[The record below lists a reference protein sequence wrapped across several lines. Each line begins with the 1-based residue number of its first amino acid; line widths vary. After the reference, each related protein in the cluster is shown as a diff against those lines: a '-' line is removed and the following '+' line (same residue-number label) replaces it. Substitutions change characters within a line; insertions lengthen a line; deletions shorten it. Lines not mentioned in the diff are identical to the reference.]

1 MRKIAALYHNE
12 MIKTFRKVSVWVI
25 LGLMVV
31 GVFGIGGLMKL
42 SDSAQQ
48 TYETQAQDFWEEYAR
63 QDMQDTLSSNKA
75 NLTELQSELATTEDE
90 AIRLDLQAQIREA
103 EKEVALYEEALQRD
117 ILMYFNNNSPF
128 EISAL
133 SEYIDYQYQV
143 EDLKAAPADDME
155 AAKQLKKAEE
165 YLALATKAL
174 DNKDYASYLE
184 LQNRQIKDDTTTSD
198 EEKAMLVSLNELR
211 LKIDPEGERPQSV
224 ENSLQQIETGKRSLL
239 YNINCSS
246 QTMVNAPL
254 SAEDRVKLENS
265 IAVQMYRL
273 EKGLTSDFSS
283 LSGMMDAMGTSVLF
297 SFGIFL
303 VAILMMILAG
313 GSVSQEMSSGTIK
326 SLIISPTKRW
336 KIFVA
341 KLLSLLT
348 VGVLATLLL
357 YVVSLA
363 SSALWFGVD
372 SFLPY
377 VTASG
382 GQAMEINFFLY
393 QLADAFVQFID
404 VFVLM
409 LFAFMLSVI
418 TRNTAASVGISIGVY
433 FGGSMA
439 MGIVTQLF
447 RGEWIKFIPFS
458 NLSLSNKFF
467 PYSGVND
474 ILSEMTGV
482 ETVGSTSLAFSL
494 CYLAVLC
501 ICLLYIAKDS
511 FCRRDI

>member
-174 DNKDYASYLE
+174 DNKDYA
-184 LQNRQIKDDTTTSD
+184 
-198 EEKAMLVSLNELR
+198 R
-211 LKIDPEGERPQSV
+211 LKTIPPPAMRKRP
-224 ENSLQQIETGKRSLL
+224 
-239 YNINCSS
+239 CS
-246 QTMVNAPL
+246 
-254 SAEDRVKLENS
+254 
-265 IAVQMYRL
+265 
-273 EKGLTSDFSS
+273 
-283 LSGMMDAMGTSVLF
+283 
-297 SFGIFL
+297 
-303 VAILMMILAG
+303 
-313 GSVSQEMSSGTIK
+313 
-326 SLIISPTKRW
+326 
-336 KIFVA
+336 
-341 KLLSLLT
+341 
-348 VGVLATLLL
+348 
-357 YVVSLA
+357 
-363 SSALWFGVD
+363 
-372 SFLPY
+372 
-377 VTASG
+377 
-382 GQAMEINFFLY
+382 
-393 QLADAFVQFID
+393 
-404 VFVLM
+404 
-409 LFAFMLSVI
+409 
-418 TRNTAASVGISIGVY
+418 
-433 FGGSMA
+433 
-439 MGIVTQLF
+439 
-447 RGEWIKFIPFS
+447 
-458 NLSLSNKFF
+458 F
-467 PYSGVND
+467 P
-474 ILSEMTGV
+474 
-482 ETVGSTSLAFSL
+482 STS
-494 CYLAVLC
+494 CG
-501 ICLLYIAKDS
+501 
-511 FCRRDI
+511 